1 MTNTL
6 TFNTG
11 RAYAANGQPISAAFD
26 PATGDVAFVDHARL
40 IEGMI
45 RECLPELF
53 TRAFIQLAYD
63 AGKYEMPRGADLP
76 LLKAAHAALSGEL

>member
-26 PATGDVAFVDHARL
+26 PATGVVAFVDHARL

-45 RECLPELF
+45 RGCTIF
-53 TRAFIQLAYD
+53 SQAGIMSAYD
-63 AGKYEMPRGADLP
+63 AHRYEMPRGADLP
-76 LLKAAHAALSGEL
+76 LLKAARAALSGEV